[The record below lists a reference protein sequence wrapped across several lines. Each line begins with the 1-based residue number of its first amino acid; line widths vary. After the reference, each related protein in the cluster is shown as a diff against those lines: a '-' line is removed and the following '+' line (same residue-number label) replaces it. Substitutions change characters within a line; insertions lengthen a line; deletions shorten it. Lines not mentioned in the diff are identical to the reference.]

1 MEAFE
6 GRRRLPR
13 GLSISTPCIH
23 RAGVVIS
30 FSFIAWAATVQ
41 GDFISGV
48 SEMKRRGVPES
59 RNVHPKERDPHRRT
73 DDRNRCHERGRQEH
87 DHQYL
92 ADNFGP
98 NSESRDLAPDP
109 IVRDEDALSR
119 TIFVQY
125 DLPSPDEARTQGLG
139 RAQRTTHD
147 TFPSLITP
155 GVVWVAGLGT
165 NSILRVNTRN
175 LDPAERNNEYF
186 VKDPRNIMLGIH
198 GIIEIPGRVHWTEL
212 MGDHLGELDTNTG
225 EIRRYAQP
233 TKGGGHTPRADSK
246 GNVWFTEVSGNGK
259 IGRWDAQTKQITEYD
274 PVKGAN
280 YYGVVVDKKDR
291 VFVAGMTNKTLVM
304 WDPKTQAWSNLNPP
318 SNVRRLALDS
328 KDNVWACAYGN
339 NSYSC

>member
-1 MEAFE
+1 MRP
-6 GRRRLPR
+6 GRRDW
-13 GLSISTPCIH
+13 
-23 RAGVVIS
+23 V
-30 FSFIAWAATVQ
+30 
-41 GDFISGV
+41 
-48 SEMKRRGVPES
+48 E
-59 RNVHPKERDPHRRT
+59 
-73 DDRNRCHERGRQEH
+73 
-87 DHQYL
+87 
-92 ADNFGP
+92 
-98 NSESRDLAPDP
+98 
-109 IVRDEDALSR
+109 
-119 TIFVQY
+119 
-125 DLPSPDEARTQGLG
+125 
-139 RAQRTTHD
+139 RTTHD

-291 VFVAGMTNKTLVM
+291 VFAAGMTKKTLVM

-339 NSYSC
+339 NSIIRVDANTLQMEEYRLPLKNGNPYAIYVDKEDNVWVENAVYNSFVMFDPRTKTFTYFPFPELNAHTPNMEMDSEGTIWFGLGEPSRLTGLKLRGNVAQRNVASR

>member
-1 MEAFE
+1 MFTRKSGILTDEPMI
-6 GRRRLPR
+6 G
-13 GLSISTPCIH
+13 T
-23 RAGVVIS
+23 GVM
-30 FSFIAWAATVQ
+30 
-41 GDFISGV
+41 
-48 SEMKRRGVPES
+48 SEEDK
-59 RNVHPKERDPHRRT
+59 NTIIK
-73 DDRNRCHERGRQEH
+73 
-87 DHQYL
+87 YL

-109 IVRDEDALSR
+109 MVRDEDALSR

-186 VKDPRNIMLGIH
+186 VKDPRNIMLDIH

>member
-1 MEAFE
+1 
-6 GRRRLPR
+6 
-13 GLSISTPCIH
+13 
-23 RAGVVIS
+23 
-30 FSFIAWAATVQ
+30 
-41 GDFISGV
+41 
-48 SEMKRRGVPES
+48 
-59 RNVHPKERDPHRRT
+59 
-73 DDRNRCHERGRQEH
+73 
-87 DHQYL
+87 
-92 ADNFGP
+92 
-98 NSESRDLAPDP
+98 
-109 IVRDEDALSR
+109 
-119 TIFVQY
+119 
-125 DLPSPDEARTQGLG
+125 
-139 RAQRTTHD
+139 
-147 TFPSLITP
+147 
-155 GVVWVAGLGT
+155 
-165 NSILRVNTRN
+165 
-175 LDPAERNNEYF
+175 
-186 VKDPRNIMLGIH
+186 
-198 GIIEIPGRVHWTEL
+198 

-339 NSYSC
+339 NSIIRVDANTLQMEEYRLPLKNGNPYAIYVDKEDNVWVENAVYNSFVMFDPRTKTFTYFPFPELNAHTPNMEMDSEGTIWFGLGEPSRLTGLKLRGNVAQRNVASR